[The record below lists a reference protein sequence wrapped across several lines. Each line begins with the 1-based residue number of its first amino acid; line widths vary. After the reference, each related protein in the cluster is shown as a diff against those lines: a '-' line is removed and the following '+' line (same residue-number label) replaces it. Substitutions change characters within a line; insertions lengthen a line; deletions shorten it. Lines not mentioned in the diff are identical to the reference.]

1 MKDLMRY
8 LSHNFSRL
16 FSVRKYHTFLSS
28 RGIKNR
34 KKALFSAMSELGI
47 NNGIT
52 EDEKLVL
59 KEDKF
64 YIDVQPIWLWLIE
77 S

>member
-1 MKDLMRY
+1 
-8 LSHNFSRL
+8 
-16 FSVRKYHTFLSS
+16 VRKYHTFLSS

-47 NNGIT
+47 NNATIIT

-64 YIDVQPIWLWLIE
+64 YIDVQPIWLLWLIE